1 MSMPKRIIIEYE
13 DGSTKGVEFSKLSRQ
28 GWLELS
34 KLRLCHP
41 PSVIPEPS
49 KNYILFRWK
58 DGWKEVVGLD
68 RRDVE
73 LLRYYTIERTEEV
86 GRMALEVAEEY
97 PVLLLIKRLP
107 KEIKNVLIVGSIG
120 LKMYALEE
128 KTKKRE
134 GGKVEHILYDSK
146 DLNSI
151 KEENSSA
158 DKWVAEIVD
167 SLKAEFKNRGL
178 TSENFLS
185 TNEVKRV
192 SVYNKIS
199 RTLGIRAME
208 KKEDVYGFMQLMIDS
223 M

>member
-107 KEIKNVLIVGSIG
+107 KEIKNVLILGTVG
-120 LKMYALEE
+120 LKMYALEG
-128 KTKKRE
+128 KTRKRE
-134 GGKVEHILYDSK
+134 GGKIEHISYDSK
-146 DLNSI
+146 DLNST
-151 KEENSSA
+151 KEGNSNA
-158 DKWVAEIVD
+158 NKWVAEIID
-167 SLKAEFKNRGL
+167 SLKMELKNRGIASKDL
-178 TSENFLS
+178 LFTDES
-185 TNEVKRV
+185 KRV
-192 SVYNKIS
+192 EVYNEIA
-199 RTLGIRAME
+199 RTLGIRSMK
-208 KKEDVYGFMQLMIDS
+208 KKEDISGFMQLMIDRI
-223 M
+223 